1 MILPHALED
10 DGAMLINTA
19 INVIVELKLPPG
31 SPSLS
36 HEELILMLVLKELA
50 TRIYLGKDFSDFSL
64 ENTFS
69 FFVVE
74 ASHY

>member
-10 DGAMLINTA
+10 DGTMLINTA

-36 HEELILMLVLKELA
+36 HEELIHMLVLKELA